1 MRDER
6 DSVQMLSDLPPGG
19 YQVTLRKVPWSGFQR
34 GGQSVVPAIEK
45 TKQCENRDHLQY
57 LLFVEVT
64 A

>member
-1 MRDER
+1 
-6 DSVQMLSDLPPGG
+6 MLSDVPPGG
-19 YQVTLRKVPWSGFQR
+19 CQVTLRKVPWSGFQR